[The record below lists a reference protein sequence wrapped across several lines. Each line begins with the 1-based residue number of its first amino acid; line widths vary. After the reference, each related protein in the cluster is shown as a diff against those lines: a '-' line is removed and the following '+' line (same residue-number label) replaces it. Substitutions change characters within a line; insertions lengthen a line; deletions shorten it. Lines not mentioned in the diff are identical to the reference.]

1 MVIEKIAFKK
11 IQEQLEIEAS
21 ILEINQSFKDFK
33 SGKFSSAED
42 VINDLQKMIKAKKNC
57 KKDKI

>member
-21 ILEINQSFKDFK
+21 ILEINQSFKDR
-33 SGKFSSAED
+33 
-42 VINDLQKMIKAKKNC
+42 
-57 KKDKI
+57 